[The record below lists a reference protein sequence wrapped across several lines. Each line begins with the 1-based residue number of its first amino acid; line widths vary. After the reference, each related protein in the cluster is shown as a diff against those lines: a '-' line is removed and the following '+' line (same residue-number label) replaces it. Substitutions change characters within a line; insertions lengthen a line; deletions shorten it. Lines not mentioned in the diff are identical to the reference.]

1 MTTKLLVSF
10 VIIAAFI
17 TASCSAPSAE
27 ETIKSTRS
35 GDLTIALSSAKGA
48 LKSGDNEFLI
58 RFSDASGKPVDV
70 GAASLN
76 FQMAAMGTMPEM
88 NSKATLTTTDV
99 PGQYRATAEIEMSGT
114 WEAVV
119 SYEGPHGTGQVR
131 LTVNVK

>member
-1 MTTKLLVSF
+1 MTAKLVVSL

-17 TASCSAPSAE
+17 TASCSAPSGE

-35 GDLTIALSSAKGA
+35 GDLTIALTSAKGT
-48 LKSGDNEFLI
+48 LKIGDNEFLI
-58 RFSDASGKPVDV
+58 RFSDSSGKPVDV
-70 GAASLN
+70 GAASLA

-99 PGQYRATAEIEMSGT
+99 PGQYRATAGIEMSGT

-119 SYEGPHGTGQVR
+119 SYEGQHGTGQVR
-131 LTVNVK
+131 MTVNVK